1 MLLEGDKCGM
11 ARPADVVSVEKN
23 LWISS
28 LCVCVN
34 GIGGVASLAWIWNF
48 VISVNKNVAILGRD
62 TIEGDEGIII
72 IIQWKKFD

>member
-1 MLLEGDKCGM
+1 MELFEGGGWRLFRECIVLLEGDKCGM

-34 GIGGVASLAWIWNF
+34 GIGGVASL
-48 VISVNKNVAILGRD
+48 
-62 TIEGDEGIII
+62 T
-72 IIQWKKFD
+72 